1 MTSNPFTFGNP
12 IRDPA
17 KFFGRRE
24 ELRQVV
30 NRLRSSAHEST
41 SIVGERR
48 IGKTSLL
55 KHLENSMVAQSLG
68 LPPEQFCMVYMDFQG
83 LTDITPPRFW
93 QRVLQKLERAIC
105 KPELAVEI
113 KEMRSRDTFDLF
125 DLEDLFTMITDEQ
138 LTPVL
143 LLDEFEYVTQN
154 PNFGSDFF
162 GGLRALAIHQN
173 LPLITATRRELIDL
187 CHSEEL
193 KGSPFFNIFANI
205 VLRPFSPED
214 VKALLEGNLA
224 GTGISFK
231 PAESDLVLKLGGGY
245 PFFTQMAA
253 FFMFEAKAGGLEKEA
268 LLQQVCRQFDEQS
281 DAHYAYM
288 WGHTSESEKITLL
301 ADMALTRQKA
311 GAKTLPTLANLAGMH
326 QRAHLDV
333 PELVKRGLLVE
344 NRSDGTYCLLSPSL
358 ERWIAHE
365 ILAPPGEEEEQNSVS
380 DWLAAGGRDN
390 LEPVKGFLPKF
401 KKKYWPML
409 SGFAKDITLELISNL
424 TIELM
429 TRGMF

>member
-1 MTSNPFTFGNP
+1 MAPNPFTFGNP

-17 KFFGRRE
+17 KFFGRSE

-55 KHLENSMVAQSLG
+55 KHLENGSVAQELG
-68 LPPEQFCMVYMDFQG
+68 LPPDQFCMVYMDFQG

-105 KPELAVEI
+105 RPELAVDI
-113 KEMRSRDTFDLF
+113 KQLRTQDAFDLF
-125 DLEDLFTMITDEQ
+125 DLEDLFTMITDEG
-138 LTPVL
+138 LIPVL

-173 LPLITATRRELIDL
+173 LPLVTATRRELIDL

-193 KGSPFFNIFANI
+193 KGSPFFNIFSNI
-205 VLRPFSPED
+205 VLRPFNQED
-214 VKALLEGNLA
+214 VHALLDGYLEGM
-224 GTGISFK
+224 GISFT
-231 PAESDLVLKLGGGY
+231 ESEREMVSKLGGGY

-253 FFMFEAKAGGLEKEA
+253 FFMFDAKSNGLEKDA
-268 LLQQVCRQFDEQS
+268 LQQQVCRQFDEQA

-301 ADMALTRQKA
+301 ANMALSRQKA
-311 GAKTLPTLANLAGMH
+311 GPKTLPTIGNLAGMH

-344 NRSDGTYCLLSPSL
+344 NRTDDTYCLLSASL

-365 ILAPPGEEEEQNSVS
+365 ILAPPGEEEEQGSVGE
-380 DWLAAGGRDN
+380 WLSSGGRDN

-401 KKKYWPML
+401 KKKYWPII
-409 SGFAKDITLELISNL
+409 SSFAKDISLELIGNMAFE
-424 TIELM
+424 IM
-429 TRGMF
+429 TKGMF